1 MNITTSQLIGMNIKA
16 LREERRLTA
25 KEFGKQLGE
34 RLPKTDKTGKSFIKP
49 WSASTVYM
57 MEAGKR
63 AMAADE
69 MLAVADI
76 LNVNL
81 MALYDIPGALPLN
94 EIEHVGNVTIDS
106 YLNMI
111 HTDGES
117 ELFMK
122 IFHAAVQILGS
133 IRRTQDLYKGLI
145 EEVKRASKDNNELM
159 SALRDQQLFAHNRI
173 YSQLEEQ
180 ASIKREPLPADP
192 QELKRLIDSHETPLL
207 KATKDI
213 LEENEKH
220 TQ

>member
-1 MNITTSQLIGMNIKA
+1 MNIKT
-16 LREERRLTA
+16 LREERRITA
-25 KEFGKQLGE
+25 KEFGEEMGRRFPRTNKKGE
-34 RLPKTDKTGKSFIKP
+34 KVTKP
-49 WSASTVYM
+49 WAPSGVYM

-81 MALYDIPGALPLN
+81 MALYDIPEALPLN

-111 HTDGES
+111 HADGES

-122 IFHAAVQILGS
+122 IFHAAVQLLGS
-133 IRRTQDLYKGLI
+133 IRRTQDLYERFI
-145 EEVKRASKDNNELM
+145 EEVKRASEDSNELM
-159 SALRDQQLFAHNRI
+159 SALRDQQLFSHNRI

-180 ASIKREPLPADP
+180 ASIKREPLPTDP
-192 QELKRLIDSHETPLL
+192 QELKKLIDSHETPLL

-213 LEENEKH
+213 LEENKTN